1 MATNIADGVWWFDLG
16 MVNAYLVDDGAVTL
30 VDAGTPGRADDLRDE
45 LDEAGYD
52 PGAVDRVLITHFD
65 VDHVGGLDSLG
76 LDAPIHAM
84 EPDASQ
90 LDGSLSAPLTNKKG
104 LFQRLA
110 GFVLTLPDAP
120 VRRLDDGE
128 RIGGFRAYH
137 TPGHTP
143 GHTVFH
149 HPDCDLALLGDLVAE
164 DDGELD
170 TPPWPLA
177 YNNAENGRSIRELAD
192 RDLPF
197 EIACMGHGDPLSSG
211 GSRAL
216 EDLARRL

>member
-1 MATNIADGVWWFDLG
+1 MATNIADGIWWFDLG
-16 MVNAYLVDDGAVTL
+16 TVNAYLVDDGAVTL
-30 VDAGTPGRADDLRDE
+30 VDAGTPGRADDLRDG

-65 VDHVGGLDSLG
+65 VDHVGGLASLG

-128 RIGGFRAYH
+128 RTGGFRAYH

-143 GHTVFH
+143 
-149 HPDCDLALLGDLVAE
+149 VATCLQQRRE
-164 DDGELD
+164 RTEYPRTGRPG
-170 TPPWPLA
+170 PPV
-177 YNNAENGRSIRELAD
+177 RD
-192 RDLPF
+192 RV
-197 EIACMGHGDPLSSG
+197 H
-211 GSRAL
+211 GSRRSA
-216 EDLARRL
+216 EQRREPGTRGPGSSSVARAVRKADVSS